1 MNDRFKDYLKT
12 SNHRVNQALQSYSK
26 HIAGTTPAL
35 HRLQEAIN
43 YSLLNGGKRIRPL
56 LVYASAQALNA
67 DSSLSKALD
76 DAACAI
82 EMLHAYSLVHDDL
95 PAMDDDDLRRGQPT
109 CHRAYDE
116 ATAILVGDA
125 LQSMAFELLSGI
137 EQISAEQKIDLIHIL
152 AKASGPNGMVGG
164 QAIDLGA
171 VGQDLDLQQIEQLH
185 RMKTGALIRAAIS
198 MGAVIANGTDDQ
210 IKQLDDYAQAI
221 GLAFQVKD
229 DILDIESE
237 TGTLGKQQGAD
248 IALNK
253 PTYPSLLGLEGA
265 KDKLDQLHDQ
275 AMTALEPFADQAE
288 PLRDLA
294 TYIITRSH

>member
-1 MNDRFKDYLKT
+1 MNDRFSTYLKN
-12 SNHRVNQALQSYSK
+12 SNQRVNQALEHYSQQ
-26 HIAGTTPAL
+26 ATSSAAL
-35 HRLQEAIN
+35 LRLREAIN

-56 LVYASAQALNA
+56 LVFASAQALKAGSELNP
-67 DSSLSKALD
+67 ALD

-82 EMLHAYSLVHDDL
+82 EMIHAYSLVHDDL
-95 PAMDDDDLRRGQPT
+95 PAMDDDDLRRGQPS
-109 CHRAYDE
+109 CHRAFDE

-125 LQSMAFELLSGI
+125 LQSMAFELLSTI
-137 EQISAEQKIDLIHIL
+137 EPITADRKIQLINTL
-152 AKASGPNGMVGG
+152 ANASGPNGMVGG
-164 QAIDLGA
+164 QAIDLGS
-171 VGQDLDLQQIEQLH
+171 VGQALDLEQIEQLH
-185 RMKTGALIRAAIS
+185 RLKTGALIRAAIS

-210 IKQLDDYAQAI
+210 LNQLDDYGQAI

-248 IALNK
+248 IAKNK
-253 PTYPSLLGLEGA
+253 PTYPSLIGLDSA
-265 KDKLDQLHDQ
+265 KQKLDQLHNQ
-275 AMTALEPFADQAE
+275 ALAALEPFDEQAE